1 MTKLSSAIS
10 LVFILLLMG
19 CAKKPNLY
27 TSDEIMP
34 EFNPNYFEFNYLSA
48 KGRIVIE
55 EANGK
60 ITKGT
65 VNLRAKNDSTIWF
78 SITPG
83 LGLEAMR
90 GMITPD
96 KIRIKDRIN
105 GDDINLSFK
114 EIEDRFNLNL
124 SLPLLQNLLYANV
137 PDEFSYR
144 DRLLRIGKYFELT
157 QVRNGVR
164 FHSRVNTR
172 HGKVEELTSNSMDNR
187 GALLSN
193 YPTFENVNGQP
204 FPKEMLLKITYNS
217 DEGVQTAII
226 HLDFSRIEYLNEPL
240 SFPFQF

>member
-1 MTKLSSAIS
+1 MTKRSSAIF

-27 TSDEIMP
+27 TSDEIMQ
-34 EFNPNYFEFNYLSA
+34 EFSPNYFEFNYLSA

-137 PDEFSYR
+137 P
-144 DRLLRIGKYFELT
+144 
-157 QVRNGVR
+157 
-164 FHSRVNTR
+164 
-172 HGKVEELTSNSMDNR
+172 
-187 GALLSN
+187 
-193 YPTFENVNGQP
+193 
-204 FPKEMLLKITYNS
+204 
-217 DEGVQTAII
+217 
-226 HLDFSRIEYLNEPL
+226 
-240 SFPFQF
+240 

>member
-1 MTKLSSAIS
+1 MTRLSSVIFMV
-10 LVFILLLMG
+10 LILMSVG
-19 CAKKPNLY
+19 CSKKPNLY
-27 TSDEIMP
+27 TSNEIMQ
-34 EFNPNYFEFNYLSA
+34 EFSPSYFEFNYLSA
-48 KGRIVIE
+48 KGRIVLE

-65 VNLRAKNDSTIWF
+65 INLRAKNDSIIWF

-90 GMITPD
+90 GMITTD
-96 KIRIKDRIN
+96 KIRIKDRLN
-105 GDDINLSFK
+105 GDDINFSFK

-124 SLPLLQNLLYANV
+124 SFTLLQNLLYANV

-144 DRLLRIGKYFELT
+144 DRLIRIGKYFELT
-157 QVRNGVR
+157 QVRNGFR

-172 HGKVEELTSNSMDNR
+172 HGKVEELTSNSLDNR
-187 GALLSN
+187 GALLSS

-204 FPKEMLLKITYNS
+204 FPKEMLLKITYNT
-217 DEGVQTAII
+217 DEGIQNAII
-226 HLDFSRIEYLNEPL
+226 HLDFSRIDYLNEPL

>member
-1 MTKLSSAIS
+1 MTKSSPALFLIFT
-10 LVFILLLMG
+10 LIIMG
-19 CAKKPNLY
+19 CVKKPNLY
-27 TSDEIMP
+27 TSDEVMQ
-34 EFNPNYFEFNYLSA
+34 EFAPNYFKFNYLSA
-48 KGRIVIE
+48 KGRIVLE
-55 EANGK
+55 EADGK

-65 VNLRAKNDSTIWF
+65 LNLRAQNDSIIWF

-124 SLPLLQNLLYANV
+124 SLTLLQNLLYANV

-144 DRLLRIGKYFELT
+144 DRLIRIGKYFELT
-157 QVRNGVR
+157 QERNGVR

-217 DEGVQTAII
+217 DEGIQNAVI
-226 HLDFSRIEYLNEPL
+226 HLDYSRIDYLTEAL
-240 SFPFQF
+240 TFPFQF

>member
-1 MTKLSSAIS
+1 MTKLSSVIIVVS
-10 LVFILLLMG
+10 ILMLTG

-27 TSDEIMP
+27 SSNEIMQ
-34 EFNPNYFEFNYLSA
+34 EFSPSYFEFNYLSA
-48 KGRIVIE
+48 KGRIVLE

-65 VNLRAKNDSTIWF
+65 LNLRAKNDSTIWF

-90 GMITPD
+90 GMITTD

-105 GDDINLSFK
+105 GDDINFSFK

-124 SLPLLQNLLYANV
+124 SFTLIQNLLYANV

-157 QVRNGVR
+157 QVRNGFR

-172 HGKVEELTSNSMDNR
+172 HGKVEELTSNSLDNR
-187 GALLSN
+187 GALLSS
-193 YPTFENVNGQP
+193 YPTFESVNGQP
-204 FPKEMLLKITYNS
+204 FPKEMLLKITYNT
-217 DEGVQTAII
+217 DEGIQNAII
-226 HLDFSRIEYLNEPL
+226 HLDFSRIDYLNEPL

>member
-1 MTKLSSAIS
+1 MTKLSSVIIVVS
-10 LVFILLLMG
+10 ILMLTG

-27 TSDEIMP
+27 TSNEIMQ
-34 EFNPNYFEFNYLSA
+34 EFSPSYFEFNYLSA
-48 KGRIVIE
+48 KGRIVLE

-65 VNLRAKNDSTIWF
+65 LNLRAKNDSTIWF

-90 GMITPD
+90 GIITTD

-105 GDDINLSFK
+105 GDDINFSFV
-114 EIEDRFNLNL
+114 EIENRFNLNL
-124 SLPLLQNLLYANV
+124 SFTLLQNLLYANV

-157 QVRNGVR
+157 QVRNGFR

-172 HGKVEELTSNSMDNR
+172 HGKVEELSSNSLDNR
-187 GALLSN
+187 GALLSS
-193 YPTFENVNGQP
+193 YPTFEDVNGQP
-204 FPKEMLLKITYNS
+204 FPKELLLKITYNTH
-217 DEGVQTAII
+217 EGIQNAII
-226 HLDFSRIEYLNEPL
+226 HLDFSRIDYLNEPL